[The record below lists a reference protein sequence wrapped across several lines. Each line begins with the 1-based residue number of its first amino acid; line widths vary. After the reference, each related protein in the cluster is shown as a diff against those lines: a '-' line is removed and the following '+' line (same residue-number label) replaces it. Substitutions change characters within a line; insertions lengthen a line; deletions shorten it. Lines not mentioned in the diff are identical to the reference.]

1 MYSIASTTQGA
12 VLHVE
17 TLQSKAWTA
26 LTQNL
31 SLGIPLLKLCTKG
44 KILGLYNNEG
54 MFYLEK
60 SRPLMTETG
69 NERVDGPYIK
79 YGPKKKSIQFSLD
92 LTPYNPKM
100 PLTILKVAGSKN
112 KFQIFE
118 GEQLK
123 IKLKASGEKE

>member
-1 MYSIASTTQGA
+1 LTIDLHQDGSGPLRVNFENVVKQG
-12 VLHVE
+12 L
-17 TLQSKAWTA
+17 
-26 LTQNL
+26 
-31 SLGIPLLKLCTKG
+31 LCTKG

-60 SRPLMTETG
+60 SRQIMTETG

-123 IKLKASGEKE
+123 IKLKASGEKEREEWINCI

>member
-1 MYSIASTTQGA
+1 VKQG
-12 VLHVE
+12 L
-17 TLQSKAWTA
+17 
-26 LTQNL
+26 
-31 SLGIPLLKLCTKG
+31 LCTKG

-60 SRPLMTETG
+60 SRQIMTETG

-118 GEQLK
+118 GE
-123 IKLKASGEKE
+123 

>member
-1 MYSIASTTQGA
+1 VKQG
-12 VLHVE
+12 L
-17 TLQSKAWTA
+17 
-26 LTQNL
+26 
-31 SLGIPLLKLCTKG
+31 LCTKG

-60 SRPLMTETG
+60 SRQIMTETG
-69 NERVDGPYIK
+69 NEIVDGPYIK

-118 GEQLK
+118 GE
-123 IKLKASGEKE
+123 

>member
-1 MYSIASTTQGA
+1 MDLLQDGSGPLRVNFENVVKQGM
-12 VLHVE
+12 
-17 TLQSKAWTA
+17 
-26 LTQNL
+26 
-31 SLGIPLLKLCTKG
+31 LCTKG

-60 SRPLMTETG
+60 SRQIMTETG

-123 IKLKASGEKE
+123 IKLKASGEKEREDWINCI

>member
-1 MYSIASTTQGA
+1 MDLLQDGSGPLRVNFENVVKQG
-12 VLHVE
+12 L
-17 TLQSKAWTA
+17 
-26 LTQNL
+26 
-31 SLGIPLLKLCTKG
+31 LCTKG

-100 PLTILKVAGSKN
+100 PLIILKVAGSKN

-118 GEQLK
+118 GE
-123 IKLKASGEKE
+123 

>member
-1 MYSIASTTQGA
+1 
-12 VLHVE
+12 
-17 TLQSKAWTA
+17 
-26 LTQNL
+26 
-31 SLGIPLLKLCTKG
+31 
-44 KILGLYNNEG
+44 
-54 MFYLEK
+54 
-60 SRPLMTETG
+60 MTETG

-118 GEQLK
+118 GE
-123 IKLKASGEKE
+123 

>member
-1 MYSIASTTQGA
+1 MDLLQDGSGPLRVNFENVVKQG
-12 VLHVE
+12 
-17 TLQSKAWTA
+17 
-26 LTQNL
+26 
-31 SLGIPLLKLCTKG
+31 ILCTKG

-60 SRPLMTETG
+60 SRQIMTETG

-123 IKLKASGEKE
+123 IKLKASGEKEREEWINCI

>member
-1 MYSIASTTQGA
+1 MDLLQDGSGPLRVNFENVVKQGM
-12 VLHVE
+12 
-17 TLQSKAWTA
+17 
-26 LTQNL
+26 
-31 SLGIPLLKLCTKG
+31 LCTKG

-60 SRPLMTETG
+60 SRQIMTETG

-123 IKLKASGEKE
+123 IKLKASGEKEREEWINCI